1 MAAGSTEGTQEG
13 RPAVTFDFEASAVQS
28 HLEMLQGVIQRMAEN
43 SRSCKLWSITA
54 LSAVIFLA
62 ARTGV
67 AWHTLIA
74 LVPLLLFFLLDVYYL
89 SLERRFRD
97 SYGLLLEKLRDDT
110 YGPEDAYR
118 IAPAGF
124 SVGVLMRCLRSPSV
138 YLYYPLALLIVGMVF
153 AAQCLLGM
161 GAD

>member
-1 MAAGSTEGTQEG
+1 MTLNFGS
-13 RPAVTFDFEASAVQS
+13 SAVQS

-67 AWHTLIA
+67 PWHTLIA
-74 LVPLLLFFLLDVYYL
+74 LIPLSLFFLLDVYYL
-89 SLERRFRD
+89 SLERRFRG
-97 SYGLLLEKLRDDT
+97 SYECMLRKLRTGT
-110 YGPEDAYR
+110 YGPENAYQ
-118 IAPAGF
+118 IAPIDF
-124 SVGVLMRCLRSPSV
+124 SFGILVKCLRSPSV
-138 YLYYPLALLIVGMVF
+138 CLYYRPALIMAIVVF
-153 AAQCLLGM
+153 TAQCLLGV

>member
-1 MAAGSTEGTQEG
+1 M
-13 RPAVTFDFEASAVQS
+13 TFDFGTPAAQS

-54 LSAVIFLA
+54 LSAVVFLA

-74 LVPLLLFFLLDVYYL
+74 LVPLFLFFLLDVYYL
-89 SLERRFRD
+89 SLERRFRG
-97 SYGLLLEKLRDDT
+97 SYECMLKKLRDGA
-110 YGPEDAYR
+110 YGPEDAYQ
-118 IAPAGF
+118 IAPADF
-124 SVGVLMRCLRSPSV
+124 SIGILTNCLRSPSV
-138 YLYYPLALLIVGMVF
+138 YLYYPPALVIALAVF
-153 AAQCLLGM
+153 AAQCLMGM

>member
-1 MAAGSTEGTQEG
+1 M
-13 RPAVTFDFEASAVQS
+13 TFDFKAPAVQS
-28 HLEMLQGVIQRMAEN
+28 HLEMLQGVIQRMADN
-43 SRSCKLWSITA
+43 SRYCKLWSITA

-62 ARTGV
+62 ARTGI

-97 SYGLLLEKLRDDT
+97 SYVRLLGKLQDGT
-110 YGPEDAYR
+110 YGPEDAYQ
-118 IAPAGF
+118 IAPASF
-124 SVGVLMRCLRSPSV
+124 AVNVLAKCLRSPSV
-138 YLYYPLALLIVGMVF
+138 YLYYPPALVVVMAVF

>member
-1 MAAGSTEGTQEG
+1 MTLDFGTPAA
-13 RPAVTFDFEASAVQS
+13 QS

-43 SRSCKLWSITA
+43 SRACKLWSITA
-54 LSAVIFLA
+54 LSAILFLA

-67 AWHTLIA
+67 PWHALIA

-97 SYGLLLEKLRDDT
+97 SYEGMLRKLRNGS
-110 YGPEDAYR
+110 YGPGDVYQ
-118 IAPAGF
+118 IAPADF
-124 SVGVLMRCLRSPSV
+124 SIGILMRCLRSPSV
-138 YLYYPLALLIVGMVF
+138 YLYYPPALVIAGAVF

-161 GAD
+161 GTD

>member
-1 MAAGSTEGTQEG
+1 MESL
-13 RPAVTFDFEASAVQS
+13 DFQSPAVQS

-74 LVPLLLFFLLDVYYL
+74 LVPLLLFFLLDIYYL
-89 SLERRFRD
+89 SLEVRFRGTYD
-97 SYGLLLEKLRDDT
+97 GMLQKIRDRSYGT
-110 YGPEDAYR
+110 EDVYR
-118 IAPAGF
+118 ITPVGL
-124 SVGVLMRCLRSPSV
+124 SVQILTRCLRSPSM
-138 YLYYPLALLIVGMVF
+138 YLYYPLAFCIAVAVFSAQFFWGMR
-153 AAQCLLGM
+153 
-161 GAD
+161 

>member
-1 MAAGSTEGTQEG
+1 MN
-13 RPAVTFDFEASAVQS
+13 FNFEASAVRS

-54 LSAVIFLA
+54 LSAVVFLA

-89 SLERRFRD
+89 SLERRFRG
-97 SYGLLLEKLRDDT
+97 SYQNLLEKLREGA

-118 IAPAGF
+118 IVPADF
-124 SVGVLMRCLRSPSV
+124 SAGVLVKCLRSPSV
-138 YLYYPLALLIVGMVF
+138 YLYYPFALGIVVAVF

-161 GAD
+161 GTD